1 MPAVAQRTLQKTSQS
16 RVFTIRNR
24 AGPANAPVYQTLA
37 RAQALSW
44 PQGDVTPIRIPD
56 PEKYESFVI
65 VDQIKGQQG
74 LPTLGLQFR
83 MSRDLSDILQLVREG
98 CPFDVQIHVGACQ
111 NPSDFNGGWEKIIV
125 IEGASITSYDTDELG
140 ALDADQNAVLHET
153 VSVTGLDLYDLKTL
167 LASEQAAAEIV
178 QEVID
183 VVICDSKT
191 CGECGIASDGCQ
203 KVFALTLSAGGSPG
217 LPAEIIFTEDGG
229 GTWADTNVS
238 TLAANED
245 PNAMTCV
252 GTNLVVVSEDSESLH
267 YAPIADILDASESW
281 AEVTT
286 GFVATKGPLDIFS
299 LGASFTWICAEG
311 GYVYFSDDIT
321 AGVDTQTAGSVTTE
335 NLNAIHGFD
344 TLNLVTVGNSN
355 AILLTRNGGTTWAL
369 ITGPAVGVNLTTVWM
384 KSEDEW
390 FVGAANGN
398 LYYTRDGGD
407 SWTTKAFPGSGA
419 GVVRDIVFSSPTVGY
434 LAHDTATPVGRILRT
449 IDGGHSW
456 YVIPEGTATMPDN
469 DRVNAVAACTEDK
482 NLVYGGGLAAN
493 AIDGFLVKAA

>member
-153 VSVTGLDLYDLKTL
+153 VSVTGLDLYDLTSL

-183 VVICDSKT
+183 VVIYDSKT

-229 GTWADTNVS
+229 GTWADTNIT
-238 TLAANED
+238 TLGANED

-252 GTNLVVVSEDSESLH
+252 GSNLVVVSEDSESLH

-281 AEVTT
+281 TEVTT
-286 GFVATKGPLDIFS
+286 GFVATHGPLDIFS
-299 LGASFTWICAEG
+299 LGASFTWIC
-311 GYVYFSDDIT
+311 T
-321 AGVDTQTAGSVTTE
+321 
-335 NLNAIHGFD
+335 
-344 TLNLVTVGNSN
+344 
-355 AILLTRNGGTTWAL
+355 
-369 ITGPAVGVNLTTVWM
+369 
-384 KSEDEW
+384 
-390 FVGAANGN
+390 
-398 LYYTRDGGD
+398 
-407 SWTTKAFPGSGA
+407 
-419 GVVRDIVFSSPTVGY
+419 
-434 LAHDTATPVGRILRT
+434 
-449 IDGGHSW
+449 
-456 YVIPEGTATMPDN
+456 
-469 DRVNAVAACTEDK
+469 
-482 NLVYGGGLAAN
+482 
-493 AIDGFLVKAA
+493 